1 MVYSFVLDVL
11 VAAITSVSATNDSIQ
26 KIVNLDEVK
35 VTSSYHKITDQG
47 GKIVYNVYLEKVRTE
62 VSTADLMRKV
72 PMVSV
77 DMNGNLSIRGNNHV
91 KILVNGHS
99 PGILMSNQVLE
110 QIPPAD
116 IQKIEVMAVP
126 SAKYEAQG
134 TGGVVNIITNRKMYF
149 KTSGYLN
156 VGLGSKGSHLM
167 GNFNYAI
174 DRRWTLQNSFY
185 NLLGYSST
193 SSNSNFSGSSDG
205 RNWGYLYSWQ
215 SGLSYNTDKS
225 MFNLNIQYLY
235 QGTTYKETKEAGQK
249 QKTNNGYHYL
259 GSVIG
264 YSYAKSEKLKLD
276 AQARSFYLP
285 TSSTMENDNNWLYK
299 AKSHILGQ
307 MAQVDLNWKPTLHF
321 NVEAGLSNNYSHF
334 NNLSQ
339 PRLVR
344 SIDNLGV
351 YSELKYALSPVSS
364 FWGGVRY
371 EYYHIDTELD
381 RKKTYKDFFY
391 NVGIDYKLS
400 PFSTLS
406 LMCSRRTDR
415 PTFATLL
422 DEANYQGGDVMQ
434 KGNGTIQPSYC
445 NLLEGGFSLY
455 MGDCFFKLSPY
466 YKYTKHAISL
476 IMQFDGRMVQ
486 QSSANI
492 QSLHVFGTELWT
504 TLNLFRGKLTFNGG
518 LDVMHKKWMDE
529 TMCNSGWQLQ
539 YAMNATYR
547 LSPTLYVNC
556 YGTWQNKKVYL
567 QGRENS
573 YLYSNLSIQKSWH
586 DDLYRMAISLDNPF
600 SNGTTVRRDYHI
612 DHLGYNS
619 EVKFHNTGVR
629 LFFVYKFG
637 KHDMEKNLKV
647 EQNILNNY

>member
-1 MVYSFVLDVL
+1 MIYSFVLDVL
-11 VAAITSVSATNDSIQ
+11 VAAITSVPSTNDSIQ
-26 KIVNLDEVK
+26 KMVNLDEVK

-72 PMVSV
+72 PMLSV
-77 DMNGNLSIRGNNHV
+77 DMNGNLSIRGNNNV

-99 PGILMSNQVLE
+99 PGMLMPSQVLE
-110 QIPPAD
+110 QMSPAD
-116 IQKIEVMAVP
+116 IQKIEVMTVP

-174 DRRWTLQNSFY
+174 DKRWTLQNSFY

-193 SSNSNFSGSSDG
+193 SSNNNFSGGSDG
-205 RNWGYLYSWQ
+205 RNLGHLYSYQ
-215 SGLSYNTDKS
+215 SGLSCNTDKS
-225 MFNLNIQYLY
+225 MFNLNMQYLY
-235 QGTTYKETKEAGQK
+235 QGTTYKETKESGRK

-259 GSVIG
+259 SSAID
-264 YSYAKSEKLKLD
+264 YSYTLNEKLKWD
-276 AQARSFYLP
+276 AQARLYYLP
-285 TSSTMENDNNWLYK
+285 TSSTMESDDWSYR

-307 MAQVDLNWKPTLHF
+307 VTQVDLNWKPTLHF
-321 NVEAGLSNNYSHF
+321 NVEAGFSNNYSHF
-334 NNLSQ
+334 NNQSQ
-339 PRLVR
+339 LQLVR
-344 SIDNLGV
+344 SIDNLGI
-351 YSELKYALSPVSS
+351 YSELKYELSPVSS
-364 FWGGVRY
+364 LWGGMRY
-371 EYYHIDTELD
+371 EYYHIDTKLD
-381 RKKTYKDFFY
+381 RKKTYKDLFY

-400 PFSTLS
+400 PFSTIS
-406 LMCSRRTDR
+406 LMYSRRTDR
-415 PTFATLL
+415 PTIATLL
-422 DEANYQGGDVMQ
+422 DEANYQGGDVIQ
-434 KGNGTIQPSYC
+434 KGNGFIQPSYC
-445 NLLEGGFSLY
+445 NLLEGGVSLY

-466 YKYTKHAISL
+466 YRYTKHAISL

-492 QSLHVFGTELWT
+492 QSLYVLGTELWA
-504 TLNLFRGKLTFNGG
+504 TLNMFRGKLTFNGG
-518 LDVMHKKWMDE
+518 LDVMHRKWLDE
-529 TMCNSGWQLQ
+529 AMNNSGWQLQ
-539 YAMNATYR
+539 YTMNATYR
-547 LSPTLYVNC
+547 LTPTLYVNC
-556 YGTWQNKKVYL
+556 YGTWQNRKVYL

-586 DDLYRMAISLDNPF
+586 DDLYRVAVSLDNPF
-600 SNGTTVRRDYHI
+600 SNGTSVRRDYHI
-612 DHLGYNS
+612 ANRDYNS
-619 EVKFHNTGVR
+619 EVKYRNTGVR

-647 EQNILNNY
+647 KQNILNNY